1 MRFPTLCGV
10 LLLAACEPA
19 STSPVKV
26 MAIVANSMGTYDTKQ
41 VELTTADS
49 VVHLSGKL
57 LTLVGGA
64 QVELNP
70 ADPAL
75 STVTSEEQLLD
86 VLMKNRGN
94 SVRASF
100 TEKNGVLTPLDFQSW
115 GMVTTFYN
123 FEQAYR
129 YYQKIYDG
137 KPTDE
142 LKGINVLYW
151 AGYKDLSNGSELELR
166 DNALY
171 FSPVRAFMILPFDK
185 LQKVPLSLNIG
196 VIGHEF
202 AHLVFSKKV
211 FSGASLP
218 APITTWT
225 LTPFNLLKS
234 MDEGI
239 ADFHGYGVTCTTAA
253 TGAGCRASL
262 LSDSFEDKALIAA
275 RDLTNDKACM
285 TAELRSAFHNFQ
297 PGQFLG
303 GGLHYKYGTLI
314 AAALY
319 QASAPTGKE
328 DIMQKALINAL
339 DDDSAATPG
348 FKQRINLYL
357 LSPQSFTPELMAETI
372 AAHVTDLDLRKQVC
386 KQLSDRLQLDCVS
399 FPCDI
404 GGVHVMPSCDNA
416 TRGISC
422 PTLPPE

>member
-1 MRFPTLCGV
+1 
-10 LLLAACEPA
+10 
-19 STSPVKV
+19 
-26 MAIVANSMGTYDTKQ
+26 
-41 VELTTADS
+41 
-49 VVHLSGKL
+49 
-57 LTLVGGA
+57 
-64 QVELNP
+64 
-70 ADPAL
+70 
-75 STVTSEEQLLD
+75 
-86 VLMKNRGN
+86 
-94 SVRASF
+94 
-100 TEKNGVLTPLDFQSW
+100 
-115 GMVTTFYN
+115 
-123 FEQAYR
+123 
-129 YYQKIYDG
+129 
-137 KPTDE
+137 
-142 LKGINVLYW
+142 
-151 AGYKDLSNGSELELR
+151 
-166 DNALY
+166 
-171 FSPVRAFMILPFDK
+171 MILPFDK

-202 AHLVFSKKV
+202 AHLVFSKRV

-303 GGLHYKYGTLI
+303 AGLHYKYGTLI

-348 FKQRINLYL
+348 FKQRINLFL

-372 AAHVTDLDLRKQVC
+372 ASHVTDLDLRKQVC
-386 KQLSDRLQLDCVS
+386 KQLSDRLQHDCVS